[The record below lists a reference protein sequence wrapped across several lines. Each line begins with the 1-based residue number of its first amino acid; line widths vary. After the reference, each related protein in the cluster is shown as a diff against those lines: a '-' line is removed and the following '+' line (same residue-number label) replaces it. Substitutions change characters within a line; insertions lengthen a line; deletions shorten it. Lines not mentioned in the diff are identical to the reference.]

1 MPDKKKRINVYPFGL
16 KHKGYN
22 NVISSNGN
30 STAQKFGFG
39 GKELSEE
46 LGLEWHDFEARNYDA
61 SLGRWMNLDPLA
73 EQMTR
78 HSPYNYAFNNPIYFI
93 DPDGMS
99 PIGEG
104 MDEEKNFDFAFE
116 DGSRGQA
123 STVVDNT
130 GKIIDYKDD
139 GDDNIYLNDRGG
151 MVIGTERGGVEY
163 NEGNSISNEDLNE
176 GYSLE
181 TIGGNSFIA
190 VKINPEDYRRDLVF
204 WPAEILS
211 GGLSLLNKIK
221 WLKWGKKL
229 YSKKML
235 KAFQKQLQQHG
246 KKSIA
251 KSQKK
256 IQRRLTEHLKKLKEI
271 KKAGGHASSVERE
284 ITTFKAQLQAI
295 KDVLK

>member
-1 MPDKKKRINVYPFGL
+1 LYPFGL

>member
-1 MPDKKKRINVYPFGL
+1 
-16 KHKGYN
+16 
-22 NVISSNGN
+22 
-30 STAQKFGFG
+30 
-39 GKELSEE
+39 
-46 LGLEWHDFEARNYDA
+46 
-61 SLGRWMNLDPLA
+61 MNLDPLA